1 MHLELVASDDL
12 GIDGML
18 AADMDIPDITVIDM
32 QADVV
37 DAALPADMGC
47 PESEEGS
54 EERCDGCDN
63 DGDGLV
69 DESGRV
75 VAGMGRQ
82 ALKAGVLAPMAY
94 RPAQM
99 VRVECQNRY
108 CPRSRAVT
116 APTRTVT
123 DRLTSPFLRYVESRQ
138 VKVWV
143 RAVRVVRRA

>member
-1 MHLELVASDDL
+1 MVGRMMKSNLLKCVICCAFIACTDDAPELVASDDL

-69 DESGRV
+69 DGH
-75 VAGMGRQ
+75 
-82 ALKAGVLAPMAY
+82 
-94 RPAQM
+94 
-99 VRVECQNRY
+99 
-108 CPRSRAVT
+108 
-116 APTRTVT
+116 
-123 DRLTSPFLRYVESRQ
+123 
-138 VKVWV
+138 
-143 RAVRVVRRA
+143 

>member
-1 MHLELVASDDL
+1 
-12 GIDGML
+12 
-18 AADMDIPDITVIDM
+18 MDIPDITVIDM

-63 DGDGLV
+63 DGDGP
-69 DESGRV
+69 SMNRRV
-75 VAGMGRQ
+75 VAMGRQ

-99 VRVECQNRY
+99 VRV
-108 CPRSRAVT
+108 SAAVLP
-116 APTRTVT
+116 AIESCDGT
-123 DRLTSPFLRYVESRQ
+123 D
-138 VKVWV
+138 
-143 RAVRVVRRA
+143 